1 MVRVGLTGGIASG
14 RAGWPTSLRHAVRS
28 SSTPTSWPARWSS
41 RHSGACRDHRPF
53 WCPGT
58 QRWANRR
65 AQLAQIVFAD
75 PHARRDLERIVHP
88 AVRARAA
95 ELERAAGDAAVVVH
109 VIPLLVE
116 TGQHQD
122 FDVVVTVD
130 ADHETQIQRL
140 MVRNGF
146 TRADAESRIAAQA
159 SREDRRRAADVVVDN
174 TGSLTQLREQTDASG
189 RTQLGCRPTM
199 TYSQCSR
206 SWTSGSSREA
216 CRCQVYSAGRF
227 KEVKVGMPTMSG

>member
-14 RAGWPTSLRHAVRS
+14 KSMVADELAARGAIIIDADVLAREVVEPGT
-28 SSTPTSWPARWSS
+28 PARAAIID
-41 RHSGACRDHRPF
+41 RFGAQVLRD
-53 WCPGT
+53 G
-58 QRWANRR
+58 QIDR
-65 AQLAQIVFAD
+65 ARLAQIVFAD

-116 TGQHQD
+116 TGQHED

-174 TGSLTQLREQTDASG
+174 TGSLTQLREQIDA
-189 RTQLGCRPTM
+189 L
-199 TYSQCSR
+199 
-206 SWTSGSSREA
+206 WAELSSAVAR
-216 CRCQVYSAGRF
+216 Q
-227 KEVKVGMPTMSG
+227 

>member
-14 RAGWPTSLRHAVRS
+14 KSMVADELA
-28 SSTPTSWPARWSS
+28 AR
-41 RHSGACRDHRPF
+41 GAIIIDADVLAREVVE
-53 WCPGT
+53 PGT
-58 QRWANRR
+58 PALAAIIDRFGAEVLRDGQIDR
-65 AQLAQIVFAD
+65 ARLAQIVFAD

-116 TGQHQD
+116 TGQHED

-146 TRADAESRIAAQA
+146 TRAEAESRIAAQA
-159 SREDRRRAADVVVDN
+159 SREDRKRAADVVLDN
-174 TGSLTQLREQTDASG
+174 TGSLTQLREQIDA
-189 RTQLGCRPTM
+189 L
-199 TYSQCSR
+199 
-206 SWTSGSSREA
+206 WAELSSAVAR
-216 CRCQVYSAGRF
+216 Q
-227 KEVKVGMPTMSG
+227 

>member
-14 RAGWPTSLRHAVRS
+14 KSRVADELAARGAIIIDADVLAREVVEPGT
-28 SSTPTSWPARWSS
+28 PARAAIID
-41 RHSGACRDHRPF
+41 RFGAEVLRD
-53 WCPGT
+53 GEID
-58 QRWANRR
+58 R
-65 AQLAQIVFAD
+65 ARLAQIVFAD
-75 PHARRDLERIVHP
+75 PHAHRDLERIVHP

-116 TGQHQD
+116 TGQHED

-146 TRADAESRIAAQA
+146 TRAEAESRIAAQA

-174 TGSLTQLREQTDASG
+174 TGSPTQLREQIDA
-189 RTQLGCRPTM
+189 L
-199 TYSQCSR
+199 
-206 SWTSGSSREA
+206 WAELSSAVAR
-216 CRCQVYSAGRF
+216 Q
-227 KEVKVGMPTMSG
+227 

>member
-1 MVRVGLTGGIASG
+1 VVRVGLTGGIASG
-14 RAGWPTSLRHAVRS
+14 KSMVADELA
-28 SSTPTSWPARWSS
+28 AR
-41 RHSGACRDHRPF
+41 GAIIIDADVLAREVVE
-53 WCPGT
+53 PGT
-58 QRWANRR
+58 PALAAIIDRFGAQVLRDGQIDR
-65 AQLAQIVFAD
+65 ARLAQIVFAD

-116 TGQHQD
+116 TGQHEN

-146 TRADAESRIAAQA
+146 TRAEAESRIAAQA

-174 TGSLTQLREQTDASG
+174 TGSLTQLREQIDA
-189 RTQLGCRPTM
+189 L
-199 TYSQCSR
+199 
-206 SWTSGSSREA
+206 WAELSSAVAR
-216 CRCQVYSAGRF
+216 Q
-227 KEVKVGMPTMSG
+227 